1 MTNHCFTQAVYS
13 QLQDLRKEGLTLN
26 KELLFPLIRHG
37 GSIRSRVYCERR
49 QFYVDFPKAEIHVAG
64 FPCVSWSPI
73 GKKQK
78 DEGGDFV
85 HWAAWVA
92 WRREAQDSLLESQ
105 MFESLSSESSCNL
118 SLTCHCFTSFFV
130 TESYVVYYTSNQ
142 NKIQVFQVYNFLYSI
157 LLLHILAIGLQ

>member
-1 MTNHCFTQAVYS
+1 M
-13 QLQDLRKEGLTLN
+13 
-26 KELLFPLIRHG
+26 
-37 GSIRSRVYCERR
+37 
-49 QFYVDFPKAEIHVAG
+49 DFPKAEIHVAG

-78 DEGGDFV
+78 DEGEDFV

-118 SLTCHCFTSFFV
+118 SLF
-130 TESYVVYYTSNQ
+130 YL
-142 NKIQVFQVYNFLYSI
+142 FLCNRIVRSI
-157 LLLHILAIGLQ
+157 LYIKSKQNTSVSSIQLFIFNSTTSYPGNRTPVGLNKAPFAVPLPEKSR